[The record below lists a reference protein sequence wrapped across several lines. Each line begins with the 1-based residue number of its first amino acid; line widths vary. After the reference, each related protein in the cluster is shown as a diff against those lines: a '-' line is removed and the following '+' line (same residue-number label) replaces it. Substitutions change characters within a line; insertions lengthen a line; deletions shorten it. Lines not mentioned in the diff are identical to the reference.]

1 MYLYVVHELI
11 YLTPTV
17 NTLLGRVGGI
27 FEQSVN
33 ATLLTVQE
41 RSGN

>member
-1 MYLYVVHELI
+1 MYLHVVHELM
-11 YLTPTV
+11 YWTPTV

-33 ATLLTVQE
+33 ATLLTIQD